1 MIQLASR
8 RGLGGFDELTEF
20 LAILGHALASD
31 HQSAKEAF
39 LLEGDGHLAAAHL
52 VPAVNRTGVGNL
64 LAVLLG
70 QGPTGQAHPRVQL
83 VVIVNASRV
92 GGINIGLDNH
102 AYVLAVLDGELV
114 LNLADVGKAYGVG
127 IG

>member
-1 MIQLASR
+1 M
-8 RGLGGFDELTEF
+8 
-20 LAILGHALASD
+20 
-31 HQSAKEAF
+31 
-39 LLEGDGHLAAAHL
+39 
-52 VPAVNRTGVGNL
+52 
-64 LAVLLG
+64 
-70 QGPTGQAHPRVQL
+70 QL

-102 AYVLAVLDGELV
+102 AYVLAVLDEELV